1 MGFELFFDVIF
12 DEAKV
17 GKMKKNSPDIV
28 QTLHERGARYV
39 VDVEQQ
45 PVAVLLS
52 LTEYEHYLDLLD
64 DEEDSQD
71 PDLAMRL
78 AQAADSPGPRK
89 RLSFRDYLDQRQTVD
104 EKVSC

>member
-1 MGFELFFDVIF
+1 M
-12 DEAKV
+12 
-17 GKMKKNSPDIV
+17 
-28 QTLHERGARYV
+28 

-78 AQAADSPGPRK
+78 AQAADSPAPRE